1 MKISFVVPVY
11 NEEKELKPF
20 YEKVKPIISS
30 LNYEYEFIFVDDGSK
45 DNTPNILK
53 ELSQDEVVK
62 VITLSRNFGQQSSLV
77 CGFKHAS
84 GDCVIEL
91 DVKLD
96 LPFDFKRQNRSCC
109 IKNG

>member
-20 YEKVKPIISS
+20 YEKVIPVVNG
-30 LNYEYEFIFVDDGSK
+30 LNCEYEMIFVDDGSK
-45 DNTPNILK
+45 DTTPIILK
-53 ELSQDEVVK
+53 ELSKDEKVK
-62 VITLSRNFGQQSSLV
+62 VITLSRNFGQQSSLI
-77 CGFKHAS
+77 CGFKHAT

-96 LPFDFKRQNRSCC
+96 LPFDIIPSRRPKRS
-109 IKNG
+109 